1 MKSRPTNLQR
11 ICEYAKRSIRRCRV
25 NSSKWWPNTIARR
38 PTIARGARDVFSGNL
53 KSVSF
58 QISTK
63 YDPRSI
69 IVVPLYFVAGRTT
82 TNEELEEML
91 EQGNLAVFTEGVMQ
105 FSLSSV
111 SYKLSLV
118 FNIFQ
123 FVKYIV
129 KYRWSCRLNLTVSVD
144 FCFDEANPKFVT
156 NWFCRS

>member
-1 MKSRPTNLQR
+1 
-11 ICEYAKRSIRRCRV
+11 
-25 NSSKWWPNTIARR
+25 
-38 PTIARGARDVFSGNL
+38 
-53 KSVSF
+53 
-58 QISTK
+58 
-63 YDPRSI
+63 
-69 IVVPLYFVAGRTT
+69 
-82 TNEELEEML
+82 ML

-144 FCFDEANPKFVT
+144 FCFNEANPKFVT
-156 NWFCRS
+156 N